1 MPDLL
6 VNLHS
11 QKFAALAARPP
22 IEGVAIRPA
31 LAPEMALVVDWV
43 RTHFS
48 DNWASEV
55 TVAFSRRPV
64 ACLVAV
70 SEGRLLGF
78 ACYDIVARGF
88 FGPTGVHPDARGR
101 GVGVALLA
109 GALSA
114 LKADGYAYAVIG
126 DAGPVDFYA
135 GTVGAMRIPAEDK
148 GVYEGM
154 LRRPKPDSSREE

>member
-11 QKFAALAARPP
+11 AKFAALAARPP
-22 IEGVAIRPA
+22 VEGVTIRPA

-48 DNWASEV
+48 KNWASEV
-55 TVAFSRRPV
+55 TVAFARQPI
-64 ACLVAV
+64 ACLIAV
-70 SEGRLLGF
+70 FEGRLIGF
-78 ACYDIVARGF
+78 ACHDIVARGF
-88 FGPTGVHPDARGR
+88 FGPTGVHPDARGK

-109 GALSA
+109 AALSA
-114 LKADGYAYAVIG
+114 LKAGGHAYAVIG

-135 GTVGAMRIPAEDK
+135 GAVGAIPIPADDK

-154 LRRPKPDSSREE
+154 LRHPTP

>member
-22 IEGVAIRPA
+22 AEGVMIRPA
-31 LAPEMALVVDWV
+31 LAPEMALIVDWV
-43 RTHFS
+43 RAHFS

-70 SEGRLLGF
+70 SEGQLLGF

-135 GTVGAMRIPAEDK
+135 GAVDAMPIPAQDK

>member
-11 QKFAALAARPP
+11 QTFAALAARPP
-22 IEGVAIRPA
+22 VGGVTVRPA

-43 RTHFS
+43 REHFS

-64 ACLVAV
+64 ACSIAV
-70 SEGRLLGF
+70 FEGRLIGF
-78 ACYDIVARGF
+78 ACHDIVSRGF
-88 FGPTGVHPDARGR
+88 FGPTGVHSDARGK
-101 GVGVALLA
+101 GVGVSLLA
-109 GALSA
+109 AALSA

-135 GTVGAMRIPAEDK
+135 GAVGAIPIPAEDK

-154 LRRPKPDSSREE
+154 LRRS

>member
-11 QKFAALAARPP
+11 QKFAALVARPP
-22 IEGVAIRPA
+22 IEGVTIRSA
-31 LAPEMALVVDWV
+31 LAPEMALIVDWV
-43 RTHFS
+43 REHFS

-64 ACLVAV
+64 ACHVAV
-70 SEGRLLGF
+70 SEGQLLGF

-88 FGPTGVHPDARGR
+88 FGPTGVHPDARAR

-135 GTVGAMRIPAEDK
+135 GAVGAMPIPAEDN
-148 GVYEGM
+148 GVYAGM

>member
-6 VNLHS
+6 VNLNS
-11 QKFAALAARPP
+11 SKFAELCARPP
-22 IEGVAIRPA
+22 AEGVTIRPA

-43 RTHFS
+43 RENFS

-55 TVAFSRRPV
+55 TVAFARRPV

-70 SEGRLLGF
+70 SDGRLLGF
-78 ACYDIVARGF
+78 ACHDIVARGF

-109 GALSA
+109 AALSA
-114 LKADGYAYAVIG
+114 LKADGYAYAIIG

-135 GTVGAMRIPAEDK
+135 SAVGAMPIPAEDK

-154 LRRPKPDSSREE
+154 LRRPKHSKEE

>member
-6 VNLHS
+6 VSLHS
-11 QKFAALAARPP
+11 AKFEELRSRRHVA
-22 IEGVAIRPA
+22 GVSLRPA

-43 RTHFS
+43 REHFS

-55 TVAFSRRPV
+55 AVAFARQPI

-70 SEGRLLGF
+70 ENGRLLGF
-78 ACYDIVARGF
+78 ACHDIVARGF
-88 FGPTGVHPDARGR
+88 FGPTGVGPEARGR

-109 GALSA
+109 AALEA

-126 DAGPVDFYA
+126 DAGPVDFYVNA
-135 GTVGAMRIPAEDK
+135 VGAIPIAAPDK

-154 LRRPKPDSSREE
+154 LRRPKADR